1 MKDKLGGRRFWLC
14 STVSLA
20 ACVLLWYGKLTGAE
34 WVSLATWITG
44 IYVVGNTGQR
54 GIEAAQAVKV
64 PENKGT
70 Q

>member
-44 IYVVGNTGQR
+44 IYVAGNTGQR
-54 GIEAAQAVKV
+54 GIEAAQVVKTKDS
-64 PENKGT
+64 P
-70 Q
+70 

>member
-14 STVSLA
+14 TGTSLA

-44 IYVVGNTGQR
+44 IYVAGNTSQR
-54 GIEAAQAVKV
+54 GIEAAQVVKTKDS
-64 PENKGT
+64 P
-70 Q
+70 